1 MDQQLKK
8 TLSEREEELKICTS
22 CPSRQ
27 VLELLA
33 NRWKLL
39 VIHASRMND
48 VMRNGE
54 LRRSLEGISQKMLTE
69 TLRSLE
75 RDGVVQRIDYQEIP
89 PRVDY
94 RLTELGQ
101 DLCVPVMALSDW
113 GIDNMHR
120 IQEAREAFDAAN
132 T

>member
-1 MDQQLKK
+1 MDLQLKK

-48 VMRNGE
+48 VTAAARSGSNGINA
-54 LRRSLEGISQKMLTE
+54 SFS
-69 TLRSLE
+69 
-75 RDGVVQRIDYQEIP
+75 VVIP
-89 PRVDY
+89 P
-94 RLTELGQ
+94 
-101 DLCVPVMALSDW
+101 
-113 GIDNMHR
+113 
-120 IQEAREAFDAAN
+120 
-132 T
+132 